1 MSYSNNSA
9 NNMNT
14 YTGINRPSTVDFS
27 KFTFSE
33 PKVNDNGGKSSRV
46 KYAGQD
52 FHIQTPRMRIPYGLG
67 KWIDKDNPNKP
78 AKYSIDFSLAG
89 YNKDKPEEYNP
100 RIGEFFD
107 FLVNL
112 QKTMIDTGIK
122 NSVSWFGK
130 PADIVKRSIE
140 TDPDVYLR
148 DLIKY
153 SKDKVTKQPTDKYPP
168 TFKARVVTWEGK
180 FNVKAYDENNQ
191 EVKDFETAFAKGT
204 EAVAILKL
212 KAVTF
217 QGKVAG
223 LSFDIVQV
231 KLYRPAGIPD
241 YAFIEDDSDNKPLRK
256 APSLLDDSE
265 NEHKRSYSNTVE
277 DSDEED
283 DDELSSKHPKDELDD
298 NNDDEEEEE
307 EEDERPPTPPPQ
319 PKSKTT
325 KKSVEQSAPTKKIT
339 KK

>member
-1 MSYSNNSA
+1 MSFLNNSA
-9 NNMNT
+9 TNMNT
-14 YTGINRPSTVDFS
+14 LSGINRPNTVDFS

-33 PKVNDNGGKSSRV
+33 PKVNENGGKSSRV

-52 FHIQTPRMRIPYGLG
+52 FYIQTPRMRLPYGLG
-67 KWIDKDNPNKP
+67 KWIDKENPNKP

-100 RIGEFFD
+100 RIGEFYD

-130 PADIVKRSIE
+130 PSEIVKRSID

-153 SKDKVTKQPTDKYPP
+153 AKDKVTKQVTDKYPP
-168 TFKARVVTWEGK
+168 TFKARVSSWEGK
-180 FNVKAYDENNQ
+180 FQIKAYDDNNQ
-191 EVKDFETAFAKGT
+191 EVKDFETAFTKGT
-204 EAVAILKL
+204 EAVSILKL

-223 LSFDIVQV
+223 LSFDIVQI
-231 KLYRPAGIPD
+231 KLYRPASIPD
-241 YAFIEDDSDNKPLRK
+241 YAFIDDENDNKPLRK
-256 APSLLDDSE
+256 TPTTLDDD
-265 NEHKRSYSNTVE
+265 NEYKRSYSNEVE
-277 DSDEED
+277 DSDEETNH
-283 DDELSSKHPKDELDD
+283 SVKDELDD
-298 NNDDEEEEE
+298 DNEDEDDE

-319 PKSKTT
+319 TKSKSKTT
-325 KKSVEQSAPTKKIT
+325 NKTPETPAPVTTKKIT